1 MHIAQPLH
9 VQPIPFVDPV
19 DAFEAFADDPVA
31 ALLDSADAVGGR
43 GRYAFLAG
51 DPYHVLEAGAGDDP
65 FGQLAH
71 ELARVR
77 TESVPGLPPF
87 QTGAVGVLGYELG
100 SALERLPER
109 KPGGLNFP
117 DMVMGFY
124 DTVAVF
130 DMKLRKAWVLASDVS
145 RRTGGPRRPGREA
158 RARAM
163 ATRIR
168 DVQPVAEPP
177 GLDLTWRADQTR
189 AEVEAR
195 IARAIDYIHLGDI
208 FQANIAQRFLT
219 DLPAETR
226 PYDVYRRL
234 RRISSAPFAAFLN
247 CGKGRAVISA
257 SPERFLSLGPGGVIE
272 TRPIKGTRPRG
283 VTTDEDRALAAAL
296 IASEKDRAENLMIVD
311 LLRNDLSRVARIGS
325 VRVSKLFELE
335 TFARVHHLGTKTGPW
350 PPP

>member
-1 MHIAQPLH
+1 
-9 VQPIPFVDPV
+9 
-19 DAFEAFADDPVA
+19 
-31 ALLDSADAVGGR
+31 
-43 GRYAFLAG
+43 
-51 DPYHVLEAGAGDDP
+51 
-65 FGQLAH
+65 
-71 ELARVR
+71 
-77 TESVPGLPPF
+77 
-87 QTGAVGVLGYELG
+87 
-100 SALERLPER
+100 
-109 KPGGLNFP
+109 
-117 DMVMGFY
+117 
-124 DTVAVF
+124 
-130 DMKLRKAWVLASDVS
+130 
-145 RRTGGPRRPGREA
+145 
-158 RARAM
+158 
-163 ATRIR
+163 
-168 DVQPVAEPP
+168 
-177 GLDLTWRADQTR
+177 
-189 AEVEAR
+189 

-335 TFARVHHLGTKTGPW
+335 TFARVHHLVSEVQADIAEGLDAVDLLRATFPGGSITGAPKIRAM
-350 PPP
+350 